1 MVAKSTTHSTP
12 ETYPLFDQWRSRH
25 PAGLA
30 MLARRQVRKT
40 QLAIARGEGGQAHQ
54 QSCADRD
61 ICAVSGLDSRIL
73 SVTGINT

>member
-1 MVAKSTTHSTP
+1 
-12 ETYPLFDQWRSRH
+12 
-25 PAGLA
+25 
-30 MLARRQVRKT
+30 MLAGRQVRKT

-73 SVTGINT
+73 SVAGINT

>member
-1 MVAKSTTHSTP
+1 
-12 ETYPLFDQWRSRH
+12 
-25 PAGLA
+25 

-40 QLAIARGEGGQAHQ
+40 QLAIARGEGSQAHQ